1 MIGTTIDVF
10 LKWRARFRA
19 IADLPVPQTPLMKI
33 SLFPFSIESK
43 ISFTTSA
50 WVLLF
55 ENFRGSKESLVACSS
70 WLVAGTGDWNFESSV
85 IGFSFLLNSDHIIS
99 TSLVGWV
106 DCF

>member
-33 SLFPFSIESK
+33 SLLPSFIESR
-43 ISFTTSA
+43 ISLTTSA

-55 ENFRGSKESLVACSS
+55 ENFRGGSSSPSVSNGFTEFGFVILLYNDHIFYLVIKGR
-70 WLVAGTGDWNFESSV
+70 L
-85 IGFSFLLNSDHIIS
+85 IGF
-99 TSLVGWV
+99 
-106 DCF
+106 